1 MTGKQMEA
9 FCVTGLYIRTTNE
22 NGAAALNI
30 PPLWQKFLSENTM
43 AQIPGKAGNDIY
55 CIYTEYE
62 KDYTR
67 PYTVVLG
74 CRVEAAAPV
83 PEGFK
88 KITISAG
95 NYAVFTAKGRLDEG
109 IVYQA
114 WTEIWNSTAKRIYTT
129 DFEVYG
135 AKAADPANAEVD
147 IFVATV

>member
-1 MTGKQMEA
+1 MTNKQMA
-9 FCVTGLYIRTTNE
+9 SFYVTGLSVRTTNE
-22 NGAAALNI
+22 NGAAAGAI
-30 PPLWQKFLSENTM
+30 PLLWQKFLSENAM
-43 AQIPGKAGNDIY
+43 AQIPGKTNSNIY
-55 CIYTEYE
+55 CVYTEYE

-67 PYTVVLG
+67 PYTVLLG
-74 CRVEAAAPV
+74 CRVEEAAPI

-88 KITISAG
+88 KIAISAG
-95 NYAVFTAKGRLDEG
+95 NYAVFTAKGKLHEG

-114 WTEIWNSTAKRIYTT
+114 WTEIWNSAAKRIYTT

>member
-1 MTGKQMEA
+1 MTNRQTES
-9 FCVTGLYIRTTNE
+9 FCVTGIFVRTTNE
-22 NGAAALNI
+22 NGAAAGAI
-30 PPLWQKFLSENTM
+30 PLLWKKFLSENTM
-43 AQIPGKAGNDIY
+43 AQLPGKISSDIY
-55 CIYTEYE
+55 CVYTEYE

-95 NYAVFTAKGRLDEG
+95 NYAVFTAKGKLDEG
-109 IVYQA
+109 IVYHA
-114 WTEIWNSTAKRIYTT
+114 WTEIWKSTAKRIYTT

-135 AKAADPANAEVD
+135 AKAANPANAEVD

>member
-1 MTGKQMEA
+1 MISKQMES
-9 FCVTGLYIRTTNE
+9 FCITGLFIRTTNE
-22 NGAAALNI
+22 NGAAAGAI
-30 PPLWQKFLSENTM
+30 PPLWQKFLSENAM
-43 AQIPGKAGNDIY
+43 VQIPGKTSNDIY
-55 CIYTEYE
+55 CVYTEYE

-95 NYAVFTAKGRLDEG
+95 NYTVVRAKGRLDEG
-109 IVYQA
+109 IVFRA
-114 WTEIWNSTAKRIYTT
+114 WTEIWNTATKRIYTT

-135 AKAADPANAEVD
+135 AKAANPGNAEVD
-147 IFVATV
+147 IFVATD